1 VFEGRGKDAGEM
13 KKLSLLLLLALPLVA
28 NSQGG
33 NFQSGNK
40 LKTHCAQKDSIFD
53 SAFCMGYIIG
63 VADNN
68 SFLICAPGGSGGVT
82 QGQFTDIVK
91 KYLNDNPAQLHRDA
105 DVLVLDALKQAFPC
119 PKKK

>member
-1 VFEGRGKDAGEM
+1 MSEGGRKDAKEM
-13 KKLSLLLLLALPLVA
+13 RSKLFLLLLLALPLAA

-33 NFQSGNK
+33 NFQNGNK
-40 LKTHCAQKDSIFD
+40 LKTHCAKEGFSDG
-53 SAFCMGYIIG
+53 FCMGYIIG

-91 KYLNDNPAQLHRDA
+91 KYLNDNPALLHRDD